1 MKMRYAKGKLSL
13 LAIGILSF
21 VSIFVGAGIVGSVN
35 ASAEGDE
42 PRMITIYD
50 SGTRKNVK
58 SDAATVREAL
68 LRAKIELNPGDKI
81 EPALD
86 ETINSNNYYINI
98 YRGRDAIVLDGEKKI
113 YIRTASATPKDIAI
127 DAGVNL
133 LEADVVKLVPFN
145 NLLETGTTVAYRV
158 VRAKTISLNFYG
170 KQIEKRTQAE
180 TIADFLTEQKID
192 SSTDKTW
199 VSLPHNTKITEGIS
213 FAIQPQGKQTI
224 TLDEDIPFRE
234 TTTYDYELDY
244 GKREII
250 KPGTIGQKTVTY
262 EVEMYDGV
270 EKSRRTISEI
280 IVKNAETQ
288 EVKVGM
294 KIDLPT
300 GSHEDW
306 MAAVGI
312 SPSDYGYV
320 NYIITRESHW
330 NPLARNRSSGA
341 TGVCQALPGKKM
353 ASAGA
358 DWETNPITQLRWC
371 NSYAV
376 GRYGSWRKA
385 YEFWTVHKWW

>member
-1 MKMRYAKGKLSL
+1 M
-13 LAIGILSF
+13 
-21 VSIFVGAGIVGSVN
+21 
-35 ASAEGDE
+35 
-42 PRMITIYD
+42 
-50 SGTRKNVK
+50 
-58 SDAATVREAL
+58 
-68 LRAKIELNPGDKI
+68 
-81 EPALD
+81 
-86 ETINSNNYYINI
+86 
-98 YRGRDAIVLDGEKKI
+98 
-113 YIRTASATPKDIAI
+113 
-127 DAGVNL
+127 
-133 LEADVVKLVPFN
+133 
-145 NLLETGTTVAYRV
+145 
-158 VRAKTISLNFYG
+158 
-170 KQIEKRTQAE
+170 
-180 TIADFLTEQKID
+180 
-192 SSTDKTW
+192 
-199 VSLPHNTKITEGIS
+199 
-213 FAIQPQGKQTI
+213 
-224 TLDEDIPFRE
+224 
-234 TTTYDYELDY
+234 
-244 GKREII
+244 
-250 KPGTIGQKTVTY
+250 TY